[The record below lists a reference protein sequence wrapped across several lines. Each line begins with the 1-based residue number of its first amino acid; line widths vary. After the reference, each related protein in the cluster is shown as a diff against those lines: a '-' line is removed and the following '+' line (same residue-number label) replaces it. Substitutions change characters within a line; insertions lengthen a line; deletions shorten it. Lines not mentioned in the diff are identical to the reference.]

1 MKTYKENLPEIT
13 LKYKSGEQKKV
24 KISKSKDSFDIMR
37 LFFDQDTLELTE
49 SVIALFL
56 NRSNNTIGWL
66 KVSQGGL
73 NGTIVDIRLILAT
86 ALKCAAS
93 GMILAHNHP
102 SGNKQPSDNDI
113 KITTKLKDAGN
124 IMDIRLLD
132 HLIIT
137 ETEYFS
143 MADEVLI

>member
-24 KISKSKDSFDIMR
+24 KITKSKDSFDVMR

-56 NRSNNTIGWL
+56 NRSNNTIGWI
-66 KVSQGGL
+66 KISQGGIS
-73 NGTIVDIRLILAT
+73 GTVIDIRLVLAT

-93 GMILAHNHP
+93 GIIMAHNHP
-102 SGNKQPSDNDI
+102 SGNKQPSHNDI
-113 KITTKLKDAGN
+113 TITNKLKDAGN

-137 ETEYFS
+137 ESEYYS
-143 MADEVLI
+143 MADEGLI

>member
-24 KISKSKDSFDIMR
+24 KITKSKDSFDVMR

-56 NRSNNTIGWL
+56 NRSNNTIGWI
-66 KVSQGGL
+66 KISQGGIS
-73 NGTIVDIRLILAT
+73 GTVIDIRLILAT

-93 GMILAHNHP
+93 GIILAHNHP
-102 SGNKQPSDNDI
+102 SGNKQPSNNDI
-113 KITTKLKDAGN
+113 QITNKLKEAGN

-137 ETEYFS
+137 ESEYFS
-143 MADEVLI
+143 MADEGLI

>member
-1 MKTYKENLPEIT
+1 MKTYKESLPEIT
-13 LKYKSGEQKKV
+13 LKYKSGEQKKI
-24 KISKSKDSFDIMR
+24 KITTSKDSFDIMR

-66 KVSQGGL
+66 KVSQGGIS
-73 NGTIVDIRLILAT
+73 GTVIDVRLILAT

-93 GMILAHNHP
+93 SIILAHNHP
-102 SGNKQPSDNDI
+102 SGNRQPSDNDI
-113 KITTKLKDAGN
+113 KITNKLKEAGN

-137 ETEYFS
+137 ETEYYS
-143 MADEVLI
+143 MADEGLI

>member
-1 MKTYKENLPEIT
+1 MKTYKENLSEIT

-24 KISKSKDSFDIMR
+24 KIKSSKDSFDVMR

-56 NRSNNTIGWL
+56 NRSNNTIGWI
-66 KVSQGGL
+66 KISQGGIS
-73 NGTIVDIRLILAT
+73 GTVIDIRLVLAT

-93 GMILAHNHP
+93 GIIMAHNHP
-102 SGNKQPSDNDI
+102 SGNKQPSHNDI
-113 KITTKLKDAGN
+113 TITNKLKDAGN

-137 ETEYFS
+137 ESEYYS
-143 MADEVLI
+143 MADEGLI